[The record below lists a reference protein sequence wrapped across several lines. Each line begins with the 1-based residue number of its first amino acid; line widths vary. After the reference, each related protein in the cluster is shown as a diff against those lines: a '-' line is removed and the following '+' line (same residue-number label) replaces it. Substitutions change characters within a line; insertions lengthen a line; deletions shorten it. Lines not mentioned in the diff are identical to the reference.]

1 MNVERALQLNTAA
14 LAVLGAVFLALGHE
28 NFLLPLMLGIAAVAS
43 VTLGWIFPW
52 LKLNRTIANIIAL
65 AAVAWSLRDF
75 LRMGTSGQ
83 LLAIADMLV
92 YLQIVLLLQ
101 DKTTRVYW
109 QLIVLSL
116 LQVVVSAALN
126 LGAHFGALVA
136 VYMALSLATMVLLCV
151 QREWKRFSARPK
163 PTVEPPSPIWERLL
177 APPTYSSPKDAPQ
190 TAAVAG
196 RGILIRQTAIL
207 AAATIVFAAVF
218 FYATPRLGEGA
229 WTSMRTRWAGMT
241 TGFTPEASL
250 NDFGRIHQNNQP
262 VMRVAFTR
270 MVDDKPYPLVSEPY
284 FNGTALTQ
292 YVQDKGGHRW
302 IAAERQ
308 RQWSR
313 FLELSPPP
321 STVVRTAS
329 MIRQDIVLESFSS
342 PLVFAVLPVQELTD
356 TPRELRF
363 ARFTNRIFRS
373 QPAEDFVQPREFRYA
388 FGTSSLRNGRQVH
401 GIPHHNPLS
410 TGIDQ
415 TFHKVEL
422 SELTQF
428 DERRFAG
435 LKALAEQILIDEGLT
450 DAPLLEKVQAL
461 EQHFQAPGVYQY
473 SLSLDYVRDENLD
486 PIEDFVVNHRQG
498 HCEFFASALIMMLRS
513 QGIPARMVVG
523 YRGGEFNSLGDYYLV
538 RQKHAHTWVEAL
550 LPAGEVPVWEIA
562 GVPSRGGTWYRLDP
576 TPPSFQAVMSGAE
589 QGPMDRVGE
598 AFDYIELL
606 WRDYVLGLTAS
617 KQRENIFD
625 PAANRTLGSLPEWL
639 ESRNMRAI
647 VREAAANLGIPLPPR
662 DRSGQRA
669 FDWTGIWLVGIVMAL
684 LLGAHVF
691 LAIARRG
698 WWLMRWAR
706 QARVRATNTPPQ
718 FYRRLESLLARMRLR
733 RASGQ
738 TPRELADA
746 AAQRLNNGNGN
757 SGDASRLPA
766 EIVEAYYRVRFGG
779 DALDKSEIETVE
791 RALAQLAPAVSQAHP

>member
-1 MNVERALQLNTAA
+1 MTVERALQLNTAA

-28 NFLLPLMLGIAAVAS
+28 NFLLPLMLALAAVTS
-43 VTLGWIFPW
+43 VTLSWLLPW

-151 QREWKRFSARPK
+151 QREWKRFSPRPK
-163 PTVEPPSPIWERLL
+163 TTPEQPSPVWERLL
-177 APPTYSSPKDAPQ
+177 APATYSSPKEAPQ
-190 TAAVAG
+190 AAAVAG
-196 RGILIRQTAIL
+196 RGNLLRQTAIL
-207 AAATIVFAAVF
+207 AAATSVFAAVF

-229 WTSMRTRWAGMT
+229 WTSTRTRWAGMT

-262 VMRVAFTR
+262 VMRVSFTR

-292 YVQDKGGHRW
+292 YVEDEGGNRW
-302 IAAERQ
+302 IAPDRQ
-308 RQWSR
+308 RWHR
-313 FLELSPPP
+313 YLELSPPP

-329 MIRQDIVLESFSS
+329 MIRQDIVLESSGS
-342 PLVFAVLPVQELTD
+342 PLVFAVLPVQELSD
-356 TPRELRF
+356 TPRELRM
-363 ARFTNRIFRS
+363 ARFANRIFRS
-373 QPAEDFVQPREFRYA
+373 QPSDDFSQPREFRYA
-388 FGTSSLRNGRQVH
+388 FGTSSLRNGRQIH
-401 GIPHHNPLS
+401 GIPHHNPRL

-415 TFHKVEL
+415 TLHQVEL
-422 SELTQF
+422 NELTRF
-428 DERRFAG
+428 DEQRFPG
-435 LKALAEQILIDEGLT
+435 LKALAEKILIDEGLT
-450 DAPLLEKVQAL
+450 DAPLLEKVRAL
-461 EQHFQAPGVYQY
+461 EQHFQAPGLYEY
-473 SLSLDYVRDENLD
+473 SLSLDFVRNENLD
-486 PIEDFVVNHRQG
+486 PIEDFVVNHRKG

-523 YRGGEFNSLGDYYLV
+523 YRGGEFNSLGEYYLV

-550 LPAGEVPVWEIA
+550 LPPGEVPVWEIA
-562 GVPSRGGTWYRLDP
+562 GVPSGGGTWYRLDP
-576 TPPSFQAVMSGAE
+576 TPPSFQAVTSEAA

-606 WRDYVLGLTAS
+606 WRDYVLGLNAS
-617 KQRENIFD
+617 KQKESIFD
-625 PAANRTLGSLPEWL
+625 PAANRTIGSLPDWL
-639 ESRNMRAI
+639 ESRTMRALL
-647 VREAAANLGIPLPPR
+647 RETATNLGIPLPPR
-662 DRSGQRA
+662 DRTDKRA

-684 LLGAHVF
+684 LLGAHLF
-691 LAIARRG
+691 LAVVRRG

-706 QARVRATNTPPQ
+706 TRRERATTTAPL

-738 TPRELADA
+738 TPRELAGA
-746 AAQRLNNGNGN
+746 AALRLGNGN
-757 SGDASRLPA
+757 DSDTSRLPA